1 MVATNP
7 VGAPYWQGKIIGQ
20 ACVGLAGAIADF
32 QIDNDVTPNG
42 KLSRLG
48 LANGRLENLMPLG
61 FRNMRGLTATRVVIC
76 TAPGPVTPR
85 SAGLD
90 GLRLSRPLRE
100 EIVALLGTVKRVTG
114 VALRLADITACG
126 PASQRLNF
134 AYDAGSLLDEEA
146 RQVSIGV
153 GELLSKEAAMTAA
166 VRRSIG
172 QPGVFEIRV
181 GRPLTL
187 IPRLT
192 RFGSNPITIQGTN
205 LGAAASLRAVANPW
219 LGPADQAPDIGMVA
233 DQYQNREHANHF
245 DMLGL
250 AG

>member
-1 MVATNP
+1 MEEIMPVLSGSVGLGGDNRKHDVATVKAALMVATNP
-7 VGAPYWQGKIIGQ
+7 AGAPYWQGKIIGQ

-48 LANGRLENLMPLG
+48 LAN
-61 FRNMRGLTATRVVIC
+61 
-76 TAPGPVTPR
+76 
-85 SAGLD
+85 GLD

-134 AYDAGSLLDEEA
+134 AYDAVSLLDEEA